1 LKPRSLERR
10 ILPDKGGFCQD
21 SLSVI
26 TTNLP
31 SKKEFPT
38 IGTLLRLMKTRRFID
53 STVVPAQDWRRPQSI
68 AAFPPSPEI
77 YHPSG

>member
-1 LKPRSLERR
+1 LQAAWSGAK

-26 TTNLP
+26 TTVLP
-31 SKKEFPT
+31 SKKEFCA
-38 IGTLLRLMKTRRFID
+38 IWNASCDEKTRRFID
-53 STVVPAQDWRRPQSI
+53 SAAVPAQDWRLQST
-68 AAFPPSPEI
+68 APSPEI